1 MMKQTKKEINKKILE
16 VMNDDDKHFKSA
28 KFPVFSQTSFFF
40 FSFLIFKM
48 GIFFNSVSKTG
59 K

>member
-28 KFPVFSQTSFFF
+28 KFPVFSKTGFFF
-40 FSFLIFKM
+40 F
-48 GIFFNSVSKTG
+48 FFNF
-59 K
+59 

>member
-28 KFPVFSQTSFFF
+28 KFPVFSQTGFFF
-40 FSFLIFKM
+40 F
-48 GIFFNSVSKTG
+48 FFNF
-59 K
+59 

>member
-28 KFPVFSQTSFFF
+28 KFPVFSQTGFF